1 METDARKTVKE
12 IVLTMPDST
21 KVFEQLGI
29 DYCCSGD
36 RPLEEACRAAGR
48 PVEDVLQSL
57 EAAKTAAHTGAKI
70 TDWSHESL
78 ASLMNHIVERHH
90 VFCRQEVARLE
101 SLLTKV
107 SEKHGTNH
115 PELARLK
122 SLFSGMSKEL
132 LMHLVKEEQ
141 TLFPY
146 ITRMEETVN
155 RGIPFPRPPFGTVQ
169 NPVQMMVFEHDNAGA
184 VLHEMRDLSGDYCV
198 PPDAC
203 GSYQALYEGLKSF
216 ESDMHQHI
224 HLENNLLFP
233 RAIEM
238 ENVATAAEKRT
249 GS

>member
-1 METDARKTVKE
+1 MQTDARKTVKE
-12 IVLTMPDST
+12 IVLAMPDSME
-21 KVFEQLGI
+21 VFERLGI
-29 DYCCSGD
+29 DYCCGGD

-48 PVEDVLQSL
+48 PVEDVLRSL
-57 EAAKTAAHTGAKI
+57 EAAKTATRAGTRI
-70 TDWSHESL
+70 TDWNHESL

-90 VFCRQEVARLE
+90 TFCRQELSRLE

-107 SEKHGTNH
+107 SEKHRTNH
-115 PELARLK
+115 PELSRLK

-146 ITRMEETVN
+146 IIRMEEAVT
-155 RGIPFPRPPFGTVQ
+155 RCIPFPRPPFGTVQ
-169 NPVQMMVFEHDNAGA
+169 NPVQMMVLEHDNAGA
-184 VLHEMRDLSGDYCV
+184 VLHEMRQLSGDYRI

-203 GSYQALYEGLKSF
+203 NSYQALYEGLKSF

-238 ENVATAAEKRT
+238 EDVAAAAEERT
-249 GS
+249 RD